1 MGHKLVSLVAD
12 RVKQELTPPP
22 PINERVE
29 YTLTKMQIDGSGILV
44 KCKDG

>member
-22 PINERVE
+22 PPINERVE
-29 YTLTKMQIDGSGILV
+29 YTLTKMQSRWIRYIGQM
-44 KCKDG
+44 

>member
-22 PINERVE
+22 PIKEPDQNAE
-29 YTLTKMQIDGSGILV
+29 
-44 KCKDG
+44 